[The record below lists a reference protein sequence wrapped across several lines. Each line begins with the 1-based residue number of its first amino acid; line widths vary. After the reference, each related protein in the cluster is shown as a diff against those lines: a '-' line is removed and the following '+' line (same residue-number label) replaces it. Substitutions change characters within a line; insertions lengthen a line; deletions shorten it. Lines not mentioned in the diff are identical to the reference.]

1 MMAGDWLVGD
11 FWGPMR
17 DETRLFLERVTMGR
31 SVSLALPEHA
41 RTVLEVTLAIEH
53 SAKENRPIDFPLT
66 GVHSHLSPI
75 RGEFRT
81 SDPALASK
89 V

>member
-1 MMAGDWLVGD
+1 
-11 FWGPMR
+11 MR

-41 RTVLEVTLAIEH
+41 RTVLEVTLAIER

-66 GVHSHLSPI
+66 NAH
-75 RGEFRT
+75 
-81 SDPALASK
+81 
-89 V
+89 